1 METGKEITAREIIQ
15 FYVKKEKNQDKT
27 NEFLN
32 GGYGQVRGGYI
43 SFANE
48 RGEDSKQV
56 IQILQEKEAELKKTK
71 ELCWLKALYD
81 SKEVFLS
88 EEEKSKP
95 NQKWHLLIS
104 YYAYKLIVQRY
115 GIKKV
120 RVVEDIDAKKTT
132 VFGCIRCPELCL
144 WMVEAAVDGKILTHK
159 DVKDLY
165 ANIVE
170 IKKQNRWY
178 WNWLSWWKKNRESY
192 DTRLVEIILKEKER
206 GEK

>member
-1 METGKEITAREIIQ
+1 MEVRKEITAREIIQ
-15 FYVKKEKNQDKT
+15 FYAKKERNQTKT

-56 IQILQEKEAELKKTK
+56 IQILQEKKEELLKID
-71 ELCWLKALYD
+71 ELCWLETLYD
-81 SKEVFLS
+81 RHEVLLS

-132 VFGCIRCPELCL
+132 VFGRIRCPELCL
-144 WMVEAAVDGKILTHK
+144 WMVEAAVDGKILTNK
-159 DVKDLY
+159 DVEGLY

-170 IKKQNRWY
+170 IKKKNKWY
-178 WNWLSWWKKNRESY
+178 KEWLTWWKDNREKY
-192 DTRLVEIILKEKER
+192 DTKLVEIILKNKER